1 MEEYANFC
9 YKQYDFTEA
18 EKYYQKCKELL
29 TNKESC
35 IKSSDLAFVYKNLGI
50 IYDKNQQYKESE
62 TMFKEALKI
71 YELLANKTPGTYK
84 NEIALTQMN
93 LADLYT
99 TIKHFEESIRI
110 LSKTW
115 EWNTWNL

>member
-93 LADLYT
+93 LAVYIPQLN
-99 TIKHFEESIRI
+99 I
-110 LSKTW
+110 LKKVKYFSRKY
-115 EWNTWNL
+115 

>member
-71 YELLANKTPGTYK
+71 YEHLANKTPGTYK
-84 NEIALTQMN
+84 MKLLWHRWIL
-93 LADLYT
+93 
-99 TIKHFEESIRI
+99 RI
-110 LSKTW
+110 YIPQLNILKKVKYFSRKY
-115 EWNTWNL
+115 

>member
-1 MEEYANFC
+1 MDLALIFQLLKKFLADSNN
-9 YKQYDFTEA
+9 KQYDFTEA

-84 NEIALTQMN
+84 
-93 LADLYT
+93 
-99 TIKHFEESIRI
+99 K
-110 LSKTW
+110 
-115 EWNTWNL
+115 